1 MWVLPTLGRPEIC
14 QRALDSIIA
23 VGCTTGGMVVVDG
36 DPDPRYRELR
46 LPPGWIRLENAHNRG
61 LLDTL
66 NWAFRTHPDEPW
78 YGLLNDDFVIRTP
91 GWDARLVAAAGALG
105 FASSNDLWQAGQ
117 PAPGRAGGRMCG
129 ALAFGGNMLR
139 ALGWWTPP
147 GLFHCFADDA
157 WEEIAT
163 SLGNRQYLR
172 DVIVEHWH
180 ADNGKAERDAT
191 YRHAY
196 GRLEADRLVWM
207 EFQRESMPGAIERVA
222 RARGGRAMPNSMGPA
237 PAILAVTASAHPGYV
252 DIPGA
257 TGTGVF
263 AVSTVNLGADGI
275 VTLSADTGAATLPL
289 TVTICQTDPATGACF
304 ASPAAAV
311 TIPIAANAT
320 PTFGVFVTGSAVI
333 DDAVGVNRVFVTFNN
348 ASGSVCGETS
358 VAARTAR

>member
-1 MWVLPTLGRPEIC
+1 
-14 QRALDSIIA
+14 
-23 VGCTTGGMVVVDG
+23 
-36 DPDPRYRELR
+36 
-46 LPPGWIRLENAHNRG
+46 
-61 LLDTL
+61 
-66 NWAFRTHPDEPW
+66 
-78 YGLLNDDFVIRTP
+78 
-91 GWDARLVAAAGALG
+91 
-105 FASSNDLWQAGQ
+105 
-117 PAPGRAGGRMCG
+117 
-129 ALAFGGNMLR
+129 
-139 ALGWWTPP
+139 
-147 GLFHCFADDA
+147 
-157 WEEIAT
+157 
-163 SLGNRQYLR
+163 
-172 DVIVEHWH
+172 
-180 ADNGKAERDAT
+180 
-191 YRHAY
+191 
-196 GRLEADRLVWM
+196 
-207 EFQRESMPGAIERVA
+207 
-222 RARGGRAMPNSMGPA
+222 MGPA
-237 PAILAVTASAHPGYV
+237 PAILAVTASANPGYV